1 MRLKEKTTGLLS
13 LNKNWRFF
21 KEDIDDLPKGRKHD
35 DMYGYSKAGGRK
47 YLQKI
52 VLMTQSGKK
61 SNCHMIGL

>member
-21 KEDIDDLPKGRKHD
+21 KGDIDDLPKGRKHD
-35 DMYGYSKAGGRK
+35 DMY
-47 YLQKI
+47 